1 MFNGSKTWHFYL
13 LCAVR
18 LKTTTYTY
26 WNIIYEEFCKQD
38 TIKYIKATQYWK
50 CKFLIS
56 EIIPLPNDLD
66 VGYTQAISWGVLW
79 LFLIIIS
86 CFCTALSKR
95 QWTANGSKLRY
106 DVLDTSFK
114 ASSQCPRFSNCPLV
128 SFLYF
133 KTHLQH

>member
-1 MFNGSKTWHFYL
+1 MTFLSSLCSKAKNYYLYL
-13 LCAVR
+13 L
-18 LKTTTYTY
+18 KH
-26 WNIIYEEFCKQD
+26 
-38 TIKYIKATQYWK
+38 YIWWILQARYGITMIWSHYWK
-50 CKFLIS
+50 CKFSIPKS
-56 EIIPLPNDLD
+56 IPLPNDLN

>member
-1 MFNGSKTWHFYL
+1 MTFLSSLCRKTKNYYLYL
-13 LCAVR
+13 L
-18 LKTTTYTY
+18 KH
-26 WNIIYEEFCKQD
+26 
-38 TIKYIKATQYWK
+38 YIWRILQARYDKATQYWK

-56 EIIPLPNDLD
+56 ESIPLPNDLN

>member
-1 MFNGSKTWHFYL
+1 MTFLSSLCSKTKNYYLYL
-13 LCAVR
+13 LKHYIWRILQAR
-18 LKTTTYTY
+18 YDKY
-26 WNIIYEEFCKQD
+26 Q
-38 TIKYIKATQYWK
+38 KYIKATQYWK

-56 EIIPLPNDLD
+56 ESIPLPNDLN

>member
-1 MFNGSKTWHFYL
+1 MTFLSSLCSKTKNYYLYL
-13 LCAVR
+13 LKHYIWWILQAR
-18 LKTTTYTY
+18 YGITMIWSY
-26 WNIIYEEFCKQD
+26 
-38 TIKYIKATQYWK
+38 YIKATQYWK

-56 EIIPLPNDLD
+56 KSIPLPNNLN

-128 SFLYF
+128 SVLYF